1 MNPIYKKQGLVVI
14 TTTILIVCAAFISKE
29 TTENEPSADVKAL
42 DAKLLTDLQE
52 QELIFD
58 KKTECIME
66 CNGINQSEIIPLLD
80 INNVN
85 YGKCEPG
92 NCHVTNYTIEGK
104 TSSDKNVQFNV
115 ESGEDGNIIS
125 KLIVVDSE
133 CNCD

>member
-92 NCHVTNYTIEGK
+92 NCHVTNYTIEGQ

-125 KLIVVDSE
+125 KFIVADSE

>member
-14 TTTILIVCAAFISKE
+14 TTTILIVCAAFISKDPV
-29 TTENEPSADVKAL
+29 ENSPAADIKAL
-42 DAKLLTDLQE
+42 DAKLLTDLHQQE
-52 QELIFD
+52 IIFD
-58 KKTECIME
+58 KNTECLML
-66 CNGINQSEIIPLLD
+66 CNEISRSEIITLLD
-80 INNVN
+80 IKNVN

-104 TSSDKNVQFNV
+104 TSSDKAVQFNI

-125 KLIVVDSE
+125 KFVVAESD

>member
-125 KLIVVDSE
+125 KFIVADSE

>member
-92 NCHVTNYTIEGK
+92 NCHVTNYTIEAK
-104 TSSDKNVQFNV
+104 TSSDKTVQFNV

-125 KLIVVDSE
+125 KFIVADSE